1 MDIHRAI
8 SLLRFFESGPTNLY
22 HIANQPGWNNPTTH
36 RYIKHCCE
44 AGYLEFDHE
53 EYRTGFPSKFYR
65 ITDKGKA
72 LLTTAPLAPL
82 EALAPKE
89 TEEKKP
95 RKEEKRST
103 GIFIRS
109 AR

>member
-1 MDIHRAI
+1 MDINRAI
-8 SLLRFFESGPTNLY
+8 SLLRFFETEPTNLY

-36 RYIKHCCE
+36 RYIRSCVE

-53 EYRTGFPSKFYR
+53 EHKTGIPSKFYR
-65 ITDKGKA
+65 ITEKGKA
-72 LLTTAPLAPL
+72 LLTTAPAEVR
-82 EALAPKE
+82 EAKE
-89 TEEKKP
+89 TIQEEKKP
-95 RKEEKRST
+95 RKEEKRSI